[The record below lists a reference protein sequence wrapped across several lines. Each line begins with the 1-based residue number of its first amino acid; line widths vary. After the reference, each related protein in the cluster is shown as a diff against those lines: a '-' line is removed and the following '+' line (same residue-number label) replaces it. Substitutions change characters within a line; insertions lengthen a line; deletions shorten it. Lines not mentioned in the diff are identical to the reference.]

1 LTFDYAL
8 FSLPMKIIFWLL
20 AILFSLAVGYWVYR
34 ADKKRAV
41 PYPWLTSALRAA
53 VVFLTCVLLLTP
65 LIIIQKNDTQ
75 KPVVLFLQDNSESI
89 ATALHRDS
97 VGYRKNAEELL
108 KKLGGDYRV
117 VKWGF
122 GSAVQKDTLF
132 DYRQPATN
140 ISQAV
145 SEAIEYYG
153 QQNLGAVILATDGRF
168 NEGANPP
175 FQDLAYQGS
184 LYTVA
189 IGDSAMQKDLRVS
202 AVYANKTVL
211 LNSQFEIKADLVADG
226 CKGYNNRVQLREVNG
241 GTSEDEPVNITTD
254 AFDKTLAFTVKA
266 DRIGLHHYVIEA
278 PEAEGEANTRNNR
291 KDVFVEIVSEK
302 KNILLL
308 AAAPHPDV
316 NAIRDALSGLESY
329 SLTIKTADAIPADLS
344 GYQILILHALPV
356 GNQSLSVK
364 KPVWYII
371 GNGTNIA
378 PINQTNVAMLNVN
391 TLNLQNNLAQY
402 NTSFNAFTLP
412 PNINAVMDKMPP
424 LASPAGTVQPA
435 ANAVVLF
442 SSRGSKQPLWL
453 LEQHREPQ
461 ALLMGEGL
469 WRWRM
474 YEYRYFK
481 SHHVVDE
488 LIRQTVSFLAANVN
502 ETPFRVELSKY
513 VWSDREAISFGAYLL
528 NAGNEHV
535 NAPDVQ
541 LTIADSAGNKQ
552 SYSFEKSGDAYKL
565 NIGTRSSGT
574 YSYIAKTVYN
584 GKAYTASGSF
594 SVQNMPVE
602 MMESGANYPMLY
614 ALAKKYN
621 GSLVPAAQV
630 ASLYDSIRLNNIIK
644 PVIQSRE
651 ETIPLVEWKWYF
663 FLILLFA
670 VAEWLLRKY
679 WMAQ

>member
-1 LTFDYAL
+1 
-8 FSLPMKIIFWLL
+8 MEIIFWLL
-20 AILFSLAVGYWVYR
+20 AILLSLAAGYWVYR
-34 ADKKRAV
+34 ADRKRAV

-53 VVFLTCVLLLTP
+53 VVFLTCILLLTP
-65 LIIIQKNDTQ
+65 LIIVKKNDTQ

-122 GSAVQKDTLF
+122 GNTVQKDTLF

-140 ISQAV
+140 ISQAIT
-145 SEAIEYYG
+145 EAIEYYG

-168 NEGANPP
+168 NEGSNPP

-226 CKGYNNRVQLREVNG
+226 CEGYHDRVRLREVNG
-241 GTSEDEPVNITTD
+241 GTSEDEPLNITTE
-254 AFDKTLAFTVKA
+254 AFDKTVAFTVKA

-278 PEAEGEANTRNNR
+278 PEVEGEANTNNNR
-291 KDVFVEIVSEK
+291 KDIFVEVVSEK

-308 AAAPHPDV
+308 AAAPHPDI

-329 SLTIKTADAIPADLS
+329 ALTIKTADAIPADLS
-344 GYQILILHALPV
+344 GYQIIILHALPA
-356 GNQSLSVK
+356 GNQSQTVK
-364 KPVWYII
+364 KPVWYIV

-378 PINQTNVAMLNVN
+378 PINQAQVATLNVN
-391 TLNLQNNLAQY
+391 TLNLQNNFAQY

-412 PNINAVMDKMPP
+412 PNIHAVMDKIPP

-435 ANAVVLF
+435 ANALVLF
-442 SSRGSKQPLWL
+442 SSRSSKQPLWL
-453 LEQHREPQ
+453 LEQRREPQ
-461 ALLMGEGL
+461 ALLIGEGL

-481 SHHVVDE
+481 SHQVVDE
-488 LIRQTVSFLAANVN
+488 LIRQTISFLAANVN
-502 ETPFRVELSKY
+502 EVPFRVELSKY
-513 VWSDREAISFGAYLL
+513 IWSDRETVSFGAYLL
-528 NAGNEHV
+528 NASNEHV
-535 NAPDVQ
+535 NTPDVQ
-541 LTIADSAGNKQ
+541 LVVADSAGNKQ
-552 SYSFEKSGDAYKL
+552 SYDFEKSGDAYKI

-574 YSYIAKTVYN
+574 YSYTAKTIYD
-584 GKAYTASGSF
+584 GKSYTASGSF

-621 GSLVPAAQV
+621 GSLVPSGQIT
-630 ASLYDSIRLNNIIK
+630 SLYDSIRLNNIIK

-651 ETIPLVEWKWYF
+651 ETIPLVDWKWYF